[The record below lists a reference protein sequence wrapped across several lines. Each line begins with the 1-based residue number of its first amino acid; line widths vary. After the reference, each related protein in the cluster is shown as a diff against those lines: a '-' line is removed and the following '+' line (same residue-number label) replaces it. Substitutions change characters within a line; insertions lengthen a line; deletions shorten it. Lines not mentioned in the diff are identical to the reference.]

1 MNIVMLGGPGAG
13 KGTASAELSKVFGIP
28 HISTGDIFREAIKNG
43 TELGKMVQD
52 YMNRGV
58 LVPDEI
64 VNAIVKERISE
75 ADCDKGVILDGFPRT
90 RMQAIALQEMLNE
103 SGKKLDAAI
112 ELSIPDEDIVKR
124 ITGRRVCS
132 NKECGAIYNI
142 VTRPPKEEGKC
153 DVCGSELVT
162 RKDDNAETVKIRLE
176 EYHKNAEDLI
186 TYYKEE
192 KQLKSIYPSI
202 YDENSLA
209 KIIEEVKEYLGK

>member
-1 MNIVMLGGPGAG
+1 MLGGPGAG
-13 KGTASAELSKVFGIP
+13 KGTASAELSKVFNIP
-28 HISTGDIFREAIKNG
+28 HISTGDIFREAMKNG
-43 TELGKMVQD
+43 TELGKKVQD

-64 VNAIVKERISE
+64 VNAIVKERIAE
-75 ADCDKGVILDGFPRT
+75 PDCANGVILDGFPRT
-90 RMQAIALQEMLNE
+90 REQAIALQEMLTE

-124 ITGRRVCS
+124 ISGRRICS
-132 NKECGAIYNI
+132 NKECGAIYNVI
-142 VTRPPKEEGKC
+142 TKPSKEEGKC
-153 DVCGSELVT
+153 DVCGSALIT

-192 KQLKSIYPSI
+192 KQLKTIYPSI

-209 KIIEEVKEYLGK
+209 KIMEEVKEYLGK